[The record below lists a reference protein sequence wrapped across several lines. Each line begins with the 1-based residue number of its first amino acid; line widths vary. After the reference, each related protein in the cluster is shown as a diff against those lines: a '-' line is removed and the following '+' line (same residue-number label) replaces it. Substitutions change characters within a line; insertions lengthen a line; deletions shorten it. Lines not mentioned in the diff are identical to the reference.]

1 MAVVGSHPFLTIVI
15 LFIIFFTIFFLV
27 IYGILR
33 FAENRKPVQRQVS
46 EEELSSQ
53 REIPTYVKS
62 KNCAACGTSM
72 PGIASFCP
80 ECGTAQPRVVST

>member
-15 LFIIFFTIFFLV
+15 LFVVFFTIFFLV

-33 FAENRKPVQRQVS
+33 FAENRKSGQGRIND
-46 EEELSSQ
+46 EELSS
-53 REIPTYVKS
+53 RTEIPTFVKS
-62 KNCAACGTSM
+62 KNCPTCGTSM

-80 ECGTAQPRVVST
+80 ECGAQQQNIVST